1 MGISERSLATRAV
14 SGPFQSCYII
24 CKRVWEHSGLN
35 LSGSVKRGQPISQ
48 CQQTLLSTDK
58 GHLILGF
65 EFLALGTGVAQICAS
80 QVIACQEGE
89 LEIRAKAPMGTETP
103 IPLLVQPTPG
113 GVSQTTGQVWTI
125 WGPFL
130 KESCGSRYETLCPI
144 LLRSCC
150 PRPTLALGLQ
160 RTGQSHPWPVGQ
172 QVPKGDR
179 RMEDPTGA
187 LPSMR
192 MTGSVLLET

>member
-1 MGISERSLATRAV
+1 M
-14 SGPFQSCYII
+14 
-24 CKRVWEHSGLN
+24 
-35 LSGSVKRGQPISQ
+35 KRGQPISQ

-113 GVSQTTGQVWTI
+113 GVSQTTGQV
-125 WGPFL
+125 F
-130 KESCGSRYETLCPI
+130 
-144 LLRSCC
+144 
-150 PRPTLALGLQ
+150 
-160 RTGQSHPWPVGQ
+160 
-172 QVPKGDR
+172 GDHF
-179 RMEDPTGA
+179 
-187 LPSMR
+187 
-192 MTGSVLLET
+192 